1 MLSEYQPCVTQE
13 RTQHLLRRFKSM
25 QMLILVVWR
34 TGQIFAQV
42 VAVDPRMFVRE
53 GAILSGE
60 YLQIIGMLMKHVRT
74 ESIRA
79 YATKLEAG
87 WVRIAL

>member
-1 MLSEYQPCVTQE
+1 
-13 RTQHLLRRFKSM
+13 
-25 QMLILVVWR
+25 
-34 TGQIFAQV
+34 
-42 VAVDPRMFVRE
+42 MFVRE